1 MREFYLQAGTPC
13 PEMVIMNLKLRKT
26 QLMFFFF
33 LQKLK
38 MFLRK
43 ILMKILIVMR
53 ISIASILNFQTII
66 RKLSSVNGIQIF
78 PLHYFFLQNSHALF
92 SSETSGYEM
101 FNIN

>member
-1 MREFYLQAGTPC
+1 MREFYLQAGTPS

-43 ILMKILIVMR
+43 ILIVMR
-53 ISIASILNFQTII
+53 ISIASILIFQTII
-66 RKLSSVNGIQIF
+66 RKLSSVTGIQIF